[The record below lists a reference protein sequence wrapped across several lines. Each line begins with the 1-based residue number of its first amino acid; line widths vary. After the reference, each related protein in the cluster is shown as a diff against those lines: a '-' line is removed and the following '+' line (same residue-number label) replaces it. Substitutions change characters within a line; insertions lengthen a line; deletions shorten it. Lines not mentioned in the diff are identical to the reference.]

1 MGVKPDRWIRKMS
14 SDPNVRMI
22 EPFSERVDGDGI
34 VSFGLQPAGYDA
46 RIDPAIYV
54 FDWARACG
62 TAMDPI
68 NIDSRL
74 YFEKRADPF
83 FILPPNGFMMAF
95 TVERFRIP
103 RDIVVR
109 GAAKTTYSSVGIN
122 LDVAGIHPGW
132 EGRLRLHI
140 SNTTPV
146 PIKIYGNMG
155 LVYLEF
161 HEISG
166 DVERDY
172 SELPHPR
179 FQGNGE
185 PFPLEPQR

>member
-1 MGVKPDRWIRKMS
+1 MS
-14 SDPNVRMI
+14 LDSETRMI

-46 RIDPAIYV
+46 RIDPILNV

-62 TAMDPI
+62 TAMDPL
-68 NIDSRL
+68 NVDSRL

-83 FILPPNGFMMAF
+83 FILPPSGFAMAF

-103 RDIVVR
+103 RDVVVR

-155 LVYLEF
+155 IVYLEF

-166 DVERDY
+166 YVERAY
-172 SELPHPR
+172 GELRHPR
-179 FQGNGE
+179 FQNTDG
-185 PFPLEPQR
+185 PFLHEPQR